1 MKVNVIL
8 AQDTRYKKKDGTF
21 PIILRLSASDEE
33 RTLPIPTGISV
44 PLKDWDN
51 KKREVKSSYDGVT
64 SVTRLNNSLAA
75 KKKNANDILLKL
87 DEAGVLDAMSL
98 MDVKQ
103 KIANKSDANSFYV
116 FGDNLVEE
124 LKKAKRIGT
133 AESTRGVL
141 NVLRTFTKGKDLK
154 FQDITYRFLTSFE
167 TDHYSKGNTPNGLAV
182 YMRTIRSMYNKAIKA
197 GFAEKDKYPF
207 EQYKIKTV
215 PTEKRALEWDILKRI
230 ILLDLEQGHRLFHAR
245 NYFVASY
252 MMYGMN
258 YTDMAYLE
266 KEHITDGRIKYRRR
280 KTSKLYDIKITPALN
295 KILSYY
301 IALDPSSPFV
311 FPIIKR
317 DTAIAIDKDIK
328 YSRKRYNNK
337 LKEIATGCEIEQN
350 LTSYVSRHSF
360 ATQAMLQDVPIN
372 AISSM
377 LGHSSL
383 KTTQI
388 YLKSLPNNILD
399 NYNERIMQR

>member
-8 AQDTRYKKKDGTF
+8 AQDTRYKKKNGSF
-21 PIILRLSASDEE
+21 PIILRLSARDEE
-33 RTLPIPTGISV
+33 RTISISTGVSV

-51 KKREVKSSYDGVT
+51 KKREVKTSYFGVS
-64 SVTRLNNSLAA
+64 SVTRLNNILAS
-75 KKKNANDILLKL
+75 KKKEANDILLKL
-87 DEAGVLDAMSL
+87 HEDDLLDGMNL
-98 MDVKQ
+98 VDIKN
-103 KIANKSDANSFYV
+103 KIANKNATNSFYT
-116 FGDNLVEE
+116 FGDTLVEE

-141 NVLRTFTKGKDLK
+141 NVLRTFTKGKDLR

-197 GFAEKDKYPF
+197 GLVEKEKYPF

-215 PTEKRALEWDILKRI
+215 PTEKRALEWDMLQRI
-230 ILLDLEQGHRLFHAR
+230 ILLELQQGHKWFHAR

-258 YTDMAYLE
+258 YTDMAHLE
-266 KEHITDGRIKYRRR
+266 KEHVTDGRIRYRRR
-280 KTSKLYDIKITPALN
+280 KTSKLYDIKITPALD

-301 IALDPSSPFV
+301 LSLDAESQFV

-317 DTAIAIDKDIK
+317 DTAITIEKDIK
-328 YSRKRYNNK
+328 HSRKRYNKK
-337 LKEIATGCEIEQN
+337 LKEIAIECEIEQN

-360 ATQAMLQDVPIN
+360 ATQAMMKDVPIN

-399 NYNERIMQR
+399 DYNDKIMQG